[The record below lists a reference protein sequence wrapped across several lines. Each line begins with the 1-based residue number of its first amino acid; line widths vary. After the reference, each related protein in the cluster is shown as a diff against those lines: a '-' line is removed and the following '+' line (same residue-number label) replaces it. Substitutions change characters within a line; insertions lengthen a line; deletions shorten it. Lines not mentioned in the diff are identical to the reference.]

1 MKRIAPF
8 GFQPL
13 LILLA
18 CLLLTTA
25 CHHAQPSKA
34 DAWTM
39 YDAKQRD
46 SLSFQAK
53 HHYTNNYNFLVK
65 VDSFPLVRQQ
75 PEEAHA
81 DLPLD
86 TIYVYRNNHLVVAD
100 IRIVPSDQVDSVWIQ
115 VARDQATFGWT
126 HEHNLLKNV
135 VPDDPISQFIS
146 LFSDVHLLLSF
157 IALVGIFAFY
167 MVRKLMRK
175 HAHLVHFKD
184 IDSFYPTLLA
194 IIVATSAAFYASIQL
209 VAPDVWRHFYF
220 HPTLNPFSVPP
231 LLAIFLSSVWAMLI
245 VGMAAVDDIF
255 HKLPIAEAILYT
267 CGLMGICAVNY
278 IVFSISSLYYVGY
291 LLLVAYVYFALYR
304 YSTKNRTLFI
314 CGNCGK
320 PMRRKGRC
328 PNCGAWNR

>member
-1 MKRIAPF
+1 MKRFAPF

-65 VDSFPLVRQQ
+65 ADSFPLVRQQ

-126 HEHNLLKNV
+126 HERNLLKMWCLTIPSHNL
-135 VPDDPISQFIS
+135 SR
-146 LFSDVHLLLSF
+146 FS
-157 IALVGIFAFY
+157 
-167 MVRKLMRK
+167 
-175 HAHLVHFKD
+175 
-184 IDSFYPTLLA
+184 PT
-194 IIVATSAAFYASIQL
+194 
-209 VAPDVWRHFYF
+209 
-220 HPTLNPFSVPP
+220 
-231 LLAIFLSSVWAMLI
+231 
-245 VGMAAVDDIF
+245 
-255 HKLPIAEAILYT
+255 
-267 CGLMGICAVNY
+267 CICCCR
-278 IVFSISSLYYVGY
+278 S
-291 LLLVAYVYFALYR
+291 
-304 YSTKNRTLFI
+304 
-314 CGNCGK
+314 
-320 PMRRKGRC
+320 
-328 PNCGAWNR
+328 